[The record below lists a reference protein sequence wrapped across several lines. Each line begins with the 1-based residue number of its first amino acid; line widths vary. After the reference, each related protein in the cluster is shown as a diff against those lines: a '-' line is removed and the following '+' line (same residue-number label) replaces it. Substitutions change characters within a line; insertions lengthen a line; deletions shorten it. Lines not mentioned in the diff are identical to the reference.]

1 MEGISQVQWDVIRT
15 NGAAIVREDL
25 MTLPDPPNPLPAR
38 GKGCT
43 AEWFIKNYPKEWA
56 AAIGKFEFK
65 EPILTYCGR
74 SWKAQVAF
82 RVVLRTLKNS
92 DEAASG
98 SESDLEDDSNPS
110 TAKLVS
116 PKKRRRRSSGSSR
129 KKLKD
134 SRVGHSDA
142 SPDTNQPPGQ
152 HLEPQIHVA
161 THAELHSQISA
172 PLNSSARLVSES
184 HTRNVL
190 TVDTSFIQIDHSF
203 ETLKDEFLQFSPSIP
218 YANKLLA
225 ALEYSTSNLIKGFS
239 ETPSSDALVFLEGIE
254 DADPNSDFSM
264 LMTTTTIMG
273 DGATINSLRVVVPS
287 RVLCRPGPLLA
298 RYISPRNSSPQL

>member
-1 MEGISQVQWDVIRT
+1 MVEAIRHPDTMEGISQVQWDVIRT

-38 GKGCT
+38 GKGRT

-65 EPILTYCGR
+65 EPILTYCGG
-74 SWKAQVAF
+74 SWKAQAAF

-98 SESDLEDDSNPS
+98 SESDLEEDSNPS
-110 TAKLVS
+110 TAKPVS

-152 HLEPQIHVA
+152 HLGAFNMIFIHFPHLTSVPELQIHAA

-172 PLNSSARLVSES
+172 PLNSSARPVSES
-184 HTRNVL
+184 NTGNVS
-190 TVDTSFIQIDHSF
+190 TVDTSFIQIDHSC
-203 ETLKDEFLQFSPSIP
+203 T
-218 YANKLLA
+218 
-225 ALEYSTSNLIKGFS
+225 
-239 ETPSSDALVFLEGIE
+239 
-254 DADPNSDFSM
+254 
-264 LMTTTTIMG
+264 
-273 DGATINSLRVVVPS
+273 
-287 RVLCRPGPLLA
+287 
-298 RYISPRNSSPQL
+298 